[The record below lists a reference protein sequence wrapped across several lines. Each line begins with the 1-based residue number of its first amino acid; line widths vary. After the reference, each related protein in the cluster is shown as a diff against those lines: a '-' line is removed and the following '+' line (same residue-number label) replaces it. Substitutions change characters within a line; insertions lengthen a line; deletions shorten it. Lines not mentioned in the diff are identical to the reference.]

1 MIARRL
7 QQIFAVVVFGL
18 AAGRAG
24 AAPFGLF
31 AGAVLGQPDFA
42 SGQKNR
48 GGDKAGAGTLNEL
61 RGVAVDPTNGRL
73 WVADTMNHRV
83 LSWPDATSFSDGAD
97 ADIVIGQADFESN
110 KANRSDDPDS
120 SSSAPSEKTLYE
132 PHGLAVG
139 PDGRLYVA
147 DSNNA
152 RILWYNP
159 PQTTNQSANGV
170 IGQGGSFVTRNS
182 ASAGNV
188 SASNLGFPDAVAVDA
203 AGNVWCADN
212 KLNRVVRYD
221 SPTTT
226 DQTAD
231 LVLGQGAF
239 NKADPN
245 RNNGNPDGQTLLG
258 PRGCG
263 VDADGRLYVADQGNH
278 RVLRYDPPISNGQF
292 ANKLYG
298 QPDFKVG
305 TGNIDGISATSM
317 FVPVGV
323 AVDPSTGNMYVAD
336 SGNHRILEFADP
348 LNNTAATRVF
358 GQGEDFTTGEFNKGG
373 LGAGTLFDVAGVACD
388 SAGNLYAADR
398 FNHRALRY
406 NQRGLTCGTCGA
418 GGAAMMPLMVAGMIG
433 MKRRMRRGRST

>member
-1 MIARRL
+1 M
-7 QQIFAVVVFGL
+7 L
-18 AAGRAG
+18 AAMFAAAPAV
-24 AAPFGLF
+24 AAPFNQTAF
-31 AGAVLGQPDFA
+31 AVLGQPDFTLGLPNQGNA
-42 SGQKNR
+42 KP
-48 GGDKAGAGTLNEL
+48 GAATLNEL

-83 LSWPDATSFSDGAD
+83 LSWPNAAGFTDGEA

-110 KANRSDDPDS
+110 KGNRSDDPDS
-120 SSSAPSEKTLYE
+120 STPSEKTLYE

-139 PDGRLYVA
+139 ADGRLYVA

-152 RILWYNP
+152 RILWYNS
-159 PQTTNQSANGV
+159 PQTTDQSANGV
-170 IGQGGSFVTRNS
+170 IGQGGSFATRNS
-182 ASAGNV
+182 ANAQNV

-263 VDADGRLYVADQGNH
+263 LDADGRLYVADQGNH
-278 RVLRYDPPISNGQF
+278 RVLRFDPPLTNGQF
-292 ANKLYG
+292 ANELYG

-323 AVDPSTGNMYVAD
+323 AVDPLTGNMYVAD

-348 LNNTAATRVF
+348 LNDTVADRAF

-418 GGAAMMPLMVAGMIG
+418 GGAAMMPLTVAGLIG
-433 MKRRMRRGRST
+433 MKRRRRR